1 MARLAGAAVMAL
13 LLACPSLAAE
23 LRLATMLPRRS
34 SYVKKLSQCCDA
46 IAARTQRRVTIQL
59 FTDGVQGDD
68 IEVLGKIRAGKLDG
82 AIVAGTSLSE
92 KCPPCLLYALPLL
105 FETFEEVDHVRKM
118 ADATLIQSLRGQGW
132 EPLGVVGAGFAY
144 ILSNAPVKS
153 VDDLKARKLW
163 VPPRLD
169 AVDVDETLG
178 LKAVSMAVAD
188 VRNGL
193 KEGVIDAVVLPP
205 LGAILLQWHTRVKCV
220 TDLPLLYSYTLLVVD
235 AKALAALPAA
245 DAQAVRDAF
254 ARALREVDRAGRDH
268 QRTALEVLRK
278 QRKTFVTPTDQD
290 LAGWRAWA
298 DQVTERLI
306 ETKGLPRAEVEAVR
320 AKLREFRQAAKRP

>member
-1 MARLAGAAVMAL
+1 MAPLLAGP
-13 LLACPSLAAE
+13 LLAGE

-34 SYVKKLSQCCDA
+34 SYVKKLTACCDA

-68 IEVLGKIRAGKLDG
+68 GEVLGKIRAGKLDG

-92 KCPPCLLYALPLL
+92 KCPACLLYAVPLL
-105 FETFEEVDHVRKM
+105 FESFEEVDHVRRT

-163 VPPRLD
+163 IPPRLD
-169 AVDVDETLG
+169 AFEVDKTLG
-178 LKAVSMAVAD
+178 LKAVALPLAD
-188 VRNGL
+188 VRTGL
-193 KEGVIDAVVLPP
+193 KEGRVDAVVFPP
-205 LGAILLQWHTRVKCV
+205 LGAILLQWHTRVKFV
-220 TDLPLLYSYTLLVVD
+220 TDLPLLYSHTLLVVD
-235 AKALAALPAA
+235 AKVLASLPAA

-268 QRTALEVLRK
+268 QRKALEVLRK
-278 QRKTFVTPTDQD
+278 QRKTFVTPTGQD
-290 LAGWRAWA
+290 MAGWRAWA
-298 DQVTERLI
+298 DQVTDRLI
-306 ETKGLPRAEVEAVR
+306 ETKGLPRAQVEAVQ
-320 AKLREFRQAAKRP
+320 AKLRELRRAVEKP